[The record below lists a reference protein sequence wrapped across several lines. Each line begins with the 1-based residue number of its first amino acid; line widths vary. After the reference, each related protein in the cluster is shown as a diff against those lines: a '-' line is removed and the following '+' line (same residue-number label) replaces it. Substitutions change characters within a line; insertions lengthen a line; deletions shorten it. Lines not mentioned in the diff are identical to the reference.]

1 MATFALGP
9 MPGTSM
15 IDAADVIAGET
26 GDMRALP
33 QLPSRGL
40 GSDAVG
46 RTCTLMPDLPVE
58 KGPRSWRLSSRPQL
72 LTHRIW
78 DRMEEDLDQLQGQW
92 GSTPMLKAQVLGP
105 WTLATHM
112 ELPNGHRAVTD
123 SGALRDITEALT
135 HGVRE
140 HVSDLHKRFDA
151 HIRIH
156 IDEPAL
162 SALRR
167 GEIQGTSD
175 FDTIPAVHPKDLG
188 ERLAGVAE
196 AVRGENVDLVL
207 LNETGREP
215 NVDVAVLAAV
225 DQILISPTRVKGTR
239 LLDAFGEALA
249 SGMRAGLGLY
259 GMNARDL
266 AIAVARFYDE
276 LGIERHALAHAD
288 ITQSAPRIDTTL
300 VEVAHD
306 LATLRE
312 VEEILQRDAGDL

>member
-58 KGPRSWRLSSRPQL
+58 KGPRSWRLSARPQL

-92 GSTPMLKAQVLGP
+92 GSAPMLKAQVLGP

-175 FDTIPAVHPKDLG
+175 FDTVPAVHPKGLG
-188 ERLAGVAE
+188 ERLAGVVE

-215 NVDVAVLAAV
+215 NVDVAVLASV
-225 DQILISPTRVKGTR
+225 DQILISPTRVRGTR

-249 SGMRAGLGLY
+249 LGMRAGLGLY

>member
-9 MPGTSM
+9 MPGTSI

-33 QLPSRGL
+33 QLPTRGL

-58 KGPRSWRLSSRPQL
+58 KGPRAWRLTARPQI

-78 DRMEEDLDQLQGQW
+78 DRMEADLDHLQDQW
-92 GSTPMLKAQVLGP
+92 GCVPVLKAQVLGP
-105 WTLATHM
+105 WSLATHM

-123 SGALRDITEALT
+123 FGAMRDITEALI
-135 HGVRE
+135 HGIGE
-140 HVSDLHKRFDA
+140 HVSDLHRRFGA
-151 HIRIH
+151 LVRIQ

-167 GEIQGTSD
+167 GAVQGTSD
-175 FDTIPAVHPKDLG
+175 FDTIPAIHPKVLG
-188 ERLAGVAE
+188 ERLAGVVE
-196 AVRGENVDLVL
+196 AIRGEKLELVS
-207 LNETGREP
+207 LNEVGREP
-215 NVDVAVLAAV
+215 NMDIAIFAAV
-225 DQILISPTRVKGTR
+225 DQIFVSPTEIKGIR

-249 SGMRAGLGLY
+249 SGMRAGLGLH
-259 GMNARDL
+259 GTDARHL
-266 AIAVARFYDE
+266 AITAAKFYDE
-276 LGIERHALAHAD
+276 LGIERAILSDAD
-288 ITQSAPRIDTTL
+288 ITQSSPRIDTTL
-300 VEVAHD
+300 VDVAHE

-312 VEEILQRDAGDL
+312 VEEILHRDAGDL

>member
-58 KGPRSWRLSSRPQL
+58 KGPRSWRLSARPQL

-78 DRMEEDLDQLQGQW
+78 DRMEEDLDQLQEQW

-151 HIRIH
+151 HIRIQ

-175 FDTIPAVHPKDLG
+175 FDTIPAVHPEDLG
-188 ERLAGVAE
+188 ERLAGVVE

-215 NVDVAVLAAV
+215 NVDVAVLATV

-249 SGMRAGLGLY
+249 SGMLAGLGLY
-259 GMNARDL
+259 GTNARDL

-288 ITQSAPRIDTTL
+288 ITQSSPRIDTTL
-300 VEVAHD
+300 VKVAHD

-312 VEEILQRDAGDL
+312 AEEILQRDAGDL